1 MAVATPDS
9 PALAAAKFPSRG
21 NAWTMAGMIVLALIA
36 WPAMAQI
43 TPGPDAIAGGG
54 GRSASAGGCLVLD
67 GTLGQAVAG
76 SASAGNFAVTS
87 GYWAGHDSSSRDSLF
102 NSGFEGCL

>member
-1 MAVATPDS
+1 MAIAATDS
-9 PALAAAKFPSRG
+9 SALPAAKFPRRG
-21 NAWTMAGMIVLALIA
+21 IA
-36 WPAMAQI
+36 WPVAGTIVLGLIVLPATAQI
-43 TPGPDAIAGGG
+43 TLGPDAIAGGG

-87 GYWAGHDSSSRDSLF
+87 GYWAGLDSSSRDSLF
-102 NSGFEGCL
+102 NTGFEGCL